1 MTETVIVLHGLAR
14 THRSVAKLRRAI
26 GAAGYSTWSA
36 TYPSMRMGIRA
47 LAEHTAERIQ
57 KEAPRGPYHA
67 VTHSLGGILVR
78 HMHDL
83 IPFER
88 VVMLAP
94 PNQGSRLASALAG
107 HPLYRW
113 LYGPA
118 GQDVT
123 DPTRWP
129 PPPQPFMVIAGTRG
143 SALGNPISWVTR
155 AANFFPPETP
165 SDGTLSVEETK
176 HPSMTAFAAIDTSHT
191 FIMNHPEAQRL
202 TLRFLA
208 EGRL

>member
-1 MTETVIVLHGLAR
+1 MSRTVIVLHGLAR

-26 GAAGYSTWSA
+26 AGAGFQTWSA

-47 LAEHTAERIQ
+47 LAEHTAARVQ
-57 KEAPRGPYHA
+57 KEAPGGPYFA

-78 HMHDL
+78 HMHGL
-83 IPFER
+83 IPLER

-94 PNQGSRLASALAG
+94 PNQGSRLASALSG

-123 DPTRWP
+123 DPSSWP
-129 PPPQPFMVIAGTRG
+129 PPPSPFLVIAGTKG
-143 SALGNPISWVTR
+143 ATLGNPISWVTR
-155 AANFFPPETP
+155 AAKFFPPDTP
-165 SDGTLSVEETK
+165 SDGTLSVEETR
-176 HPSMTAFAAIDTSHT
+176 HPDMTAFATVDAAHT

-202 TLRFLA
+202 TLEFLTK
-208 EGRL
+208 GK